1 MKRWLWLQFLLVV
14 AFSNNS
20 FAQDGLDATLRG
32 MEVQRLQMEAQTARM
47 RAEQAESDRMQ
58 AESDRMIDRI
68 MSERAAQE
76 AADIAEQAAAEQAE
90 SAKKA
95 EEAAEELRD
104 EMDQAAVR
112 TKNNIYLGALIFI
125 TAGLVTYIIRKSKK
139 EEIMHECQKFG
150 IATIIGSI
158 LVIVIA
164 VMISDGWVF
173 RVDFLQNIMSLLRI
187 QFFEGD
193 YNSTTNL
200 RYYYVDIPT
209 KYVVLVCICVAAYG
223 LTTYLGITPVPKRKM
238 QKADCAVSDKSL

>member
-1 MKRWLWLQFLLVV
+1 MKHWLWIQFLLVV

-20 FAQDGLDATLRG
+20 FAQDGLDATLRN

-47 RAEQAESDRMQ
+47 RAEQAESDRM
-58 AESDRMIDRI
+58 IDRF

-76 AADIAEQAAAEQAE
+76 AADKAEQAAAEQAE

-104 EMDQAAVR
+104 EMEQAAVR
-112 TKNNIYLGALIFI
+112 IKNNIYLGALIFI

-139 EEIMHECQKFG
+139 EEIMHESRKFG
-150 IATIIGSI
+150 IATIIGSA

-173 RVDFLQNIMSLLRI
+173 RFDFLQNIMSFLRI
-187 QFFEGD
+187 QFFEDG
-193 YNSTTNL
+193 YNSTTYS
-200 RYYYVDIPT
+200 RDYYVDIPT
-209 KYVVLVCICVAAYG
+209 KYVVLVCICAAAYG
-223 LTTYLGITPVPKRKM
+223 LTTYLGITPVPKRKAH
-238 QKADCAVSDKSL
+238 KTDGAGTDITP

>member
-47 RAEQAESDRMQ
+47 RAEQ